1 MLNLVYKLG
10 KFIKYKYNFMYAFMF
25 GYYYELNL
33 YSFVYL
39 LKCVGKNVIIGTII
53 YKTAEFLIKNYTHKT
68 VSYGRH

>member
-1 MLNLVYKLG
+1 MLNLVYKVG

-25 GYYYELNL
+25 GYLYELDI

-53 YKTAEFLIKNYTHKT
+53 YKVAEFLIKICQSKNI
-68 VSYGRH
+68 SYGRR